1 MPSQPKV
8 SIVVPIYNAEKYL
21 HQTLDSLAEQTLK
34 DIEILCVNDCSTDSS
49 GQIIAKFTVGD
60 PRFRQIDLPENR
72 GAGLSRKAGILASTG
87 KYIMFLDGDDCF
99 QPNACRTAYR
109 KIVEEDV
116 DMVQFGTEILAA
128 SASVTAEEVNSLCLL
143 LKPYKDT
150 LRFSR
155 AGELIHAALK
165 EHRFGYTLWNKIYS
179 GEIVRKAAC
188 YYADERFDIAEDL
201 YLFYLTAMFSNSY
214 SSIRD
219 KLYLYRFGA
228 GITGGKSISNRTIEN
243 CIRQG
248 RILQLLRTFSEQFD
262 PNCIT
267 GSSLDMLEKTFIE
280 TVLYSWK
287 VMSTTPDM
295 KTQFPLALECFD
307 EKLFLGSLVHFYDS
321 CSYRQKTAMIRSWKG
336 SGALEAESRPI
347 RTIATFYHRMYNGG
361 VERVISKLI
370 PIWHELGIRVIL
382 FTDEP
387 ERPADYEYPK
397 EVIRIVL
404 PTLSGRTPSDYARR
418 IGFLQNMLKRY
429 DVDAVVYHAW
439 VAQSLEADIL
449 AVKSLH
455 IPFIIHTHSVFAFGL
470 KTDYRPAAIQSL
482 LIQTLYSL
490 TDAVITLSDLDYAM
504 WSLVHPRV
512 YKTLNPLTFDLSRC
526 GEAPDNSRPLDI
538 LWLGRISPEK
548 RPLDAIRILDKL
560 VSSGVSAKLHIV
572 GKSEIKAFEDELK
585 AEIEKRDLTDY
596 VELHGYRQDV
606 LSFYQR
612 STVFLLTSEF
622 EGFTMTLAESLA
634 CGTPAV
640 VYDLPNIDLIRSN
653 AGVKVVAQNDVSA
666 AAKAIAEILTNPAE
680 WKKMSRAARRS
691 IEDMYSFDV
700 PQLWKTVF
708 DDVGALREKPAD
720 IRPDALRNAIFMMND
735 FAAEG
740 IETREQKA
748 QYTVPAVPRWEY
760 KDELLKMYRSGEVG
774 FRYIIRYAVAW
785 LKFKLTGRARKKSN
799 QS

>member
-49 GQIIAKFTVGD
+49 GQIIAKFAVGD

-72 GAGLSRKAGILASTG
+72 GEGLARKAGILASTG
-87 KYIMFLDGDDCF
+87 TYIMFLDSDDYF
-99 QPNACRTAYR
+99 RHDACKIAYR
-109 KIVEEDV
+109 KISAENTDI
-116 DMVQFGTEILAA
+116 VQFGAEVIA
-128 SASVTAEEVNSLCLL
+128 SPNVTVGELNGLYGFLE
-143 LKPYKDT
+143 PYNGT
-150 LRFSR
+150 LRYTS
-155 AGELIHAALK
+155 AGELIRACL
-165 EHRFGYTLWNKIYS
+165 ERQNFGYTIWNKIYN
-179 GEIVRKAAC
+179 GDIVRKAVTLFAN
-188 YYADERFDIAEDL
+188 ERFNIAADV
-201 YLFYLTAMFSNSY
+201 YLFYLIAMFSNSY
-214 SSIRD
+214 SSVSD
-219 KLYLYRFGA
+219 KLYFYRFGA
-228 GITGGKSISNRTIEN
+228 GITGGKEIDDRIIEN
-243 CIRQG
+243 RIRQG
-248 RILQLLRTFSEQFD
+248 RIHQLLTKFSEEYD
-262 PNCIT
+262 PSGIT
-267 GSSLDMLEKTFIE
+267 DRSLDKLEQRFITDVISGWE
-280 TVLYSWK
+280 S
-287 VMSTTPDM
+287 MHSRPNM
-295 KTQFPLALECFD
+295 KKQFSLALECFD
-307 EKLFLGSLVHFYDS
+307 EKRFLGYIMQFYNSGD
-321 CSYRQKTAMIRSWKG
+321 YRRKVSMIRDWKE
-336 SGALEAESRPI
+336 SGTLEAEPHPVK
-347 RTIATFYHRMYNGG
+347 TVATFYQRMYNGG

-370 PIWHELGIRVIL
+370 PIWLKLGMRVIL
-382 FTDEP
+382 FTDEL
-387 ERPADYEYPK
+387 ERPADYEYPN

-404 PTLSGRTPSDYARR
+404 PLLSDRTPENYTRR
-418 IGFLQNMLKRY
+418 ISFLQNMLKRY
-429 DVDAVVYHAW
+429 NVDTVVYHAW
-439 VAQSLEADIL
+439 VGQSLESDIL
-449 AVKSLH
+449 AVKRLH
-455 IPFIIHTHSVFAFGL
+455 IPFIVYTHSFFSYGL
-470 KTDYRPAAIQSL
+470 KVDYTPAAIQSI
-482 LIQTLYSL
+482 LIQKLYCL
-490 TDAVITLSDLDYAM
+490 TDAVVALTETDYSW
-504 WSLVHPRV
+504 WSIVHPRV
-512 YKTLNPLTFDLSRC
+512 YKTLNPLTFDLSEC
-526 GEAPDNSRPLDI
+526 AGAIETDRPLDI

-680 WKKMSRAARRS
+680 WEKMSRAARRS

-740 IETREQKA
+740 IETREQKV

-760 KDELLKMYRSGEVG
+760 KDELLKMYQSGEVG

-799 QS
+799 QA